1 MKQFNLLTSTA
12 LLAGIAALACAG
24 RLNSMPVVQSNPNPQ
39 SQAETGT
46 EMTNS
51 LELTE
56 RESRSFAVSG
66 MPRIKVSNFEGP
78 ITVRAWDQ
86 PEVKFIAVK
95 QAVDK
100 QAMSNI
106 RLQAEQQGAN
116 VFVTTEFKGPD
127 RKMKIGGGTA
137 FSKGAYV
144 ELELNV
150 PRNANVSLF
159 TGDGPLSITGVGG
172 EVSLR
177 TGDGTIDVR
186 DGRGRLSANT
196 NDGLIRILNF
206 DGEVEATDMG
216 DGGVKAEG
224 RFAKLSATTGGGPI
238 ALGLPTD
245 SNVTIETDTANVDH
259 EGLAVTEE
267 TRLTRNS
274 RRLRIGT
281 GGNIFSLRTGPGG
294 HVTLRRLSSSS

>member
-1 MKQFNLLTSTA
+1 MKQLNLLRSTA
-12 LLAGIAALACAG
+12 LLIGIATLACAG
-24 RLNSMPVVQSNPNPQ
+24 RLNSMPVVPSNPNTV
-39 SQAETGT
+39 SKVEAGT
-46 EMTNS
+46 EMTNN

-56 RESRSFAVSG
+56 RETRSFAVSG
-66 MPRIKVSNFEGP
+66 TPRIKVDNFEGS
-78 ITVRAWDQ
+78 IAVRAWDQ
-86 PEVKFIAVK
+86 PEVSFVAVK
-95 QAVDK
+95 QAVDQ

-116 VFVTTEFKGPD
+116 IIITTRFSGPE
-127 RKMKIGGGTA
+127 RKMKVGGNTA
-137 FSKGAYV
+137 FSKGASI

-150 PRNANVSLF
+150 PRNANLSLF

-177 TGDGTIDVR
+177 TADGTIDVR
-186 DGRGRLSANT
+186 DGRGRVSANT

-216 DGGVKAEG
+216 DGGVNAEG

-238 ALGLPTD
+238 ALSLPAD
-245 SNVTIETDTANVDH
+245 SNVTIETDTANVNN

-267 TRLTRNS
+267 THPTTNA
-274 RRLRIGT
+274 RRLKIGS
-281 GGNIFSLRTGPGG
+281 GGNVFSLRPGPGG
-294 HVTLRRLSSSS
+294 QVTLRRLGGT